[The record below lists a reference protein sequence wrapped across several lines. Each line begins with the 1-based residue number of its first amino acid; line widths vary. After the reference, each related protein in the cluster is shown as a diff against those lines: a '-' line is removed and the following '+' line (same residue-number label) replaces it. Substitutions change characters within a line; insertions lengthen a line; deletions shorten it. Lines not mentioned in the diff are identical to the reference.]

1 MHDLF
6 FISAGQKD
14 VKKSPNII
22 NKKNLYL
29 NYGLL
34 GLASIAKRAGFNPIL
49 LHGNFSSPDDF
60 INDCITL
67 GIGHT
72 KKPVFISMPSF
83 YALSWLKEFTEKL
96 KSQFPSIHLIL
107 GGRWVI
113 DGQSELLHK
122 ELPDIGTIIDGLGE
136 NAITE
141 ILNIN
146 DNQPSYPCLDY
157 TILHRRHLCQAAI
170 EVSRGCGRG
179 CSFCQER
186 NEKLLPPKDPKIIIH
201 EAKDILLHDNLNKM
215 NIYFEASLFQPN
227 AAWTN
232 KLIEQQNN
240 NSCFFEWRAESRVDT
255 LRPEIIPLLA
265 KSGLKV
271 LDLGLESASPV
282 QLERMEKSNR
292 PKEYLGRAS
301 DLLYALYESGV
312 HVKINILLFAGENKS
327 TILETCNWLDAHKKL
342 IKGVSVGPVIAF
354 GWDDNKKDF
363 IKQLSSF
370 GADAIP
376 TKHIGITHLNL
387 SKEITYRDSLR
398 ISKEISKSFMTA
410 DDYYYL
416 KSFSYFPRDY
426 TYIDFMNDVDKEN
439 DDYSFSTS
447 KGKLYETHVLK

>member
-34 GLASIAKRAGFNPIL
+34 GLASIAKRSGFNPIL

-60 INDCITL
+60 LNECITL
-67 GIGHT
+67 GIGYT

-96 KSQFPSIHLIL
+96 KSKFPSTHLIL

-122 ELPDIGTIIDGLGE
+122 ELPVVSSIIDGLGE
-136 NAITE
+136 KAIIE

-146 DNQPSYPCLDY
+146 ESQPSYPCLDY
-157 TILHRRHLCQAAI
+157 TVLHRRHLYQAAI
-170 EVSRGCGRG
+170 EVSRGCGQG

-186 NEKLLPPKDPKIIIH
+186 NEKLLAPKDPKIIID
-201 EAKDILLHDNLNKM
+201 EAKNILLHDNLNKM

-227 AAWTN
+227 AAWTK

-240 NSCFFEWRAESRVDT
+240 NSCFFDWRAESRVDKFRT
-255 LRPEIIPLLA
+255 EIIPLLA

-282 QLERMEKSNR
+282 QLERMGKTSR
-292 PKEYLGRAS
+292 PEEYLGRAS
-301 DLLYALYESGV
+301 DLLYALNESGI
-312 HVKINILLFAGENKS
+312 HVKINILLFAGENKF
-327 TILETCNWLDAHKKL
+327 TIRETYNWLEAHKKL

-354 GWDDNKKDF
+354 GWDDNKGDF
-363 IKQLSSF
+363 IKRLSSF
-370 GADAIP
+370 GADALP
-376 TKHIGITHLNL
+376 TKQIGITHLNL
-387 SKEITYRDSLR
+387 SKEITYHDSLR

-426 TYIDFMNDVDKEN
+426 TYIDFMNDVDQEN

>member
-34 GLASIAKRAGFNPIL
+34 GLASIAKRSGFNPIL

-60 INDCITL
+60 LNECITL
-67 GIGHT
+67 GIGYT

-96 KSQFPSIHLIL
+96 KSKFPSTHLIL

-122 ELPDIGTIIDGLGE
+122 ELPVVSSIIDGLGDK
-136 NAITE
+136 AIIE

-146 DNQPSYPCLDY
+146 ESQPSYPCLDY
-157 TILHRRHLCQAAI
+157 TVLHRRHLYQAAI
-170 EVSRGCGRG
+170 EVSRGCGQG

-186 NEKLLPPKDPKIIIH
+186 NEKLLAPKDPKIIIE
-201 EAKDILLHDNLNKM
+201 EAKNILLHDNLNKM

-227 AAWTN
+227 AAWTK

-240 NSCFFEWRAESRVDT
+240 NSCFFDWRAESRVDKFRT
-255 LRPEIIPLLA
+255 EIIPLLA

-282 QLERMEKSNR
+282 QLERMGKTSR
-292 PKEYLGRAS
+292 PEEYLGRAS
-301 DLLYALYESGV
+301 DLLYALNESGI
-312 HVKINILLFAGENKS
+312 HVKVNILLFAGENKF
-327 TILETCNWLDAHKKL
+327 TIRETYNWLEAHKKL

-363 IKQLSSF
+363 LKRLSSF
-370 GADAIP
+370 GADALP
-376 TKHIGITHLNL
+376 TKQIGITHLNL
-387 SKEITYRDSLR
+387 SKEITYHDSLR

-426 TYIDFMNDVDKEN
+426 THIDFMNDVDQEN

>member
-157 TILHRRHLCQAAI
+157 TILHRRHLYQAAI

-201 EAKDILLHDNLNKM
+201 EAKDILLYDNLNKM

-354 GWDDNKKDF
+354 GWDDNKKNF

-439 DDYSFSTS
+439 DDYSFSTP
-447 KGKLYETHVLK
+447 KGKLYETHILK

>member
-1 MHDLF
+1 M
-6 FISAGQKD
+6 
-14 VKKSPNII
+14 
-22 NKKNLYL
+22 
-29 NYGLL
+29 
-34 GLASIAKRAGFNPIL
+34 ASIAKRAGFNPIL

-146 DNQPSYPCLDY
+146 GNQPSYPCLDY
-157 TILHRRHLCQAAI
+157 TILHRRHLYQAAI

-186 NEKLLPPKDPKIIIH
+186 NEKLLAPKDPKIIIN

-301 DLLYALYESGV
+301 DLLYALYESGI

>member
-157 TILHRRHLCQAAI
+157 TILHRRHLYQAAI

-186 NEKLLPPKDPKIIIH
+186 NEKSLPPKDPKIIIH

>member
-6 FISAGQKD
+6 FISTGQKD

-34 GLASIAKRAGFNPIL
+34 GLASIAKRSGFNPIL

-60 INDCITL
+60 LNECITL
-67 GIGHT
+67 GIGYT

-96 KSQFPSIHLIL
+96 KSKFPSTHIIL

-122 ELPDIGTIIDGLGE
+122 ELPVVSSIIDGLGE
-136 NAITE
+136 KAIIE

-146 DNQPSYPCLDY
+146 ESQPSYPCLDY
-157 TILHRRHLCQAAI
+157 TVLHRRHLYQAAI
-170 EVSRGCGRG
+170 EVSRGCGQG

-186 NEKLLPPKDPKIIIH
+186 NEKLLAPKDPKIIID
-201 EAKDILLHDNLNKM
+201 EAKNILLHDNLNKM

-227 AAWTN
+227 AAWTK

-240 NSCFFEWRAESRVDT
+240 NSCFFDWRAESRVDKFRT
-255 LRPEIIPLLA
+255 EIIPLLA

-282 QLERMEKSNR
+282 QLERMGKTSR
-292 PKEYLGRAS
+292 PEEYLGRAS
-301 DLLYALYESGV
+301 DLLYALNESGI
-312 HVKINILLFAGENKS
+312 HVKINILLFAGENKF
-327 TILETCNWLDAHKKL
+327 TIRETYNWLEAHKKL

-354 GWDDNKKDF
+354 GWDDNKRDF
-363 IKQLSSF
+363 IKRLSSF
-370 GADAIP
+370 GADALP
-376 TKHIGITHLNL
+376 TKQIGITHLNL
-387 SKEITYRDSLR
+387 SKEITYHDSLR

-426 TYIDFMNDVDKEN
+426 TYIDFMNDVDQEN

>member
-157 TILHRRHLCQAAI
+157 TILHRRHLYQAAI

-201 EAKDILLHDNLNKM
+201 EAKNILLHDNLNKM

-255 LRPEIIPLLA
+255 LRPEIIPLPA

-376 TKHIGITHLNL
+376 AKHIGITHLNL

>member
-34 GLASIAKRAGFNPIL
+34 GLASIAKRSGFNPIL

-60 INDCITL
+60 LNECITL
-67 GIGHT
+67 GIGYT

-96 KSQFPSIHLIL
+96 KSKFPSTHIIL

-122 ELPDIGTIIDGLGE
+122 ELPVVSSIIDGLGE
-136 NAITE
+136 KAIIE

-146 DNQPSYPCLDY
+146 ESQPSYPCLDY
-157 TILHRRHLCQAAI
+157 TVLHRRHLYQAAI
-170 EVSRGCGRG
+170 EVSRGCGQG

-186 NEKLLPPKDPKIIIH
+186 NEKLLAPKDPKIIID
-201 EAKDILLHDNLNKM
+201 EAKNILLHDNLNKM

-227 AAWTN
+227 AAWTK

-240 NSCFFEWRAESRVDT
+240 NSCFFDWRAESRVDKFRT
-255 LRPEIIPLLA
+255 EIIPLLA

-282 QLERMEKSNR
+282 QLERMGKTSR
-292 PKEYLGRAS
+292 PEEYLGRAS
-301 DLLYALYESGV
+301 DLLYALNESGI
-312 HVKINILLFAGENKS
+312 HVKINILLFAGENKF
-327 TILETCNWLDAHKKL
+327 TIRETYNWLEAHKKL

-354 GWDDNKKDF
+354 GWDDNKRDF
-363 IKQLSSF
+363 IKRLSSF
-370 GADAIP
+370 GADALP
-376 TKHIGITHLNL
+376 TKQIGITHLNL
-387 SKEITYRDSLR
+387 SKEITYHDSLR

-426 TYIDFMNDVDKEN
+426 TYIDFMNDVDQEN

>member
-34 GLASIAKRAGFNPIL
+34 GLASIAKRSGFNPIL

-60 INDCITL
+60 LNECITL
-67 GIGHT
+67 GIGYT

-96 KSQFPSIHLIL
+96 KSKFPSTHLIL

-122 ELPDIGTIIDGLGE
+122 ELPVVSSIIDGLGE
-136 NAITE
+136 KAIIE

-146 DNQPSYPCLDY
+146 ESQPSYPCLDY
-157 TILHRRHLCQAAI
+157 TVLHRRHLYQAAI
-170 EVSRGCGRG
+170 EVSRGCGQG

-186 NEKLLPPKDPKIIIH
+186 NEKLLAPKDPKIIID
-201 EAKDILLHDNLNKM
+201 EAKNILLHDNLNKM

-227 AAWTN
+227 AAWTK

-240 NSCFFEWRAESRVDT
+240 NSCFFDWRTESRVDKFRT
-255 LRPEIIPLLA
+255 EIIPLLA

-282 QLERMEKSNR
+282 QLERMGKTSR
-292 PKEYLGRAS
+292 PEEYLGRAS
-301 DLLYALYESGV
+301 DLLYALNESGI
-312 HVKINILLFAGENKS
+312 HVKINILLFAGENKF
-327 TILETCNWLDAHKKL
+327 TIRETYNWLEAHKKL

-354 GWDDNKKDF
+354 GWDDNKRDF
-363 IKQLSSF
+363 IKRLSSF
-370 GADAIP
+370 GADALP
-376 TKHIGITHLNL
+376 TKQIGITHLNL
-387 SKEITYRDSLR
+387 SKEITYHDSLR

-426 TYIDFMNDVDKEN
+426 TYIDFMNDVDQEN

>member
-215 NIYFEASLFQPN
+215 NIYFEVSLFQPN

>member
-34 GLASIAKRAGFNPIL
+34 GLASIAKRSGFNPIL

-60 INDCITL
+60 LNECITL
-67 GIGHT
+67 GIGYT

-96 KSQFPSIHLIL
+96 KSKFPSTHIIL

-113 DGQSELLHK
+113 DGQSELLHN
-122 ELPDIGTIIDGLGE
+122 ELPVVSSIIDGLGE
-136 NAITE
+136 KAIIE

-146 DNQPSYPCLDY
+146 ESQPSYPCLDY
-157 TILHRRHLCQAAI
+157 TVLHRRHLYQAAI
-170 EVSRGCGRG
+170 EVSRGCGQG

-186 NEKLLPPKDPKIIIH
+186 NEKLLAPKDPKIIID
-201 EAKDILLHDNLNKM
+201 EAKNILPHDNLNKM

-227 AAWTN
+227 AAWTK

-240 NSCFFEWRAESRVDT
+240 NSCFFDWRAESRVDKFRT
-255 LRPEIIPLLA
+255 EIIPLLA

-282 QLERMEKSNR
+282 QLERMGKTSR
-292 PKEYLGRAS
+292 PEEYLGRAS
-301 DLLYALYESGV
+301 DLLYALNESGI
-312 HVKINILLFAGENKS
+312 HVKINILLFAGENKF
-327 TILETCNWLDAHKKL
+327 TIRETYNWLEAHKKL

-354 GWDDNKKDF
+354 GWDDNKRDF
-363 IKQLSSF
+363 IKRLSSF
-370 GADAIP
+370 GADALP
-376 TKHIGITHLNL
+376 TKQIGITHLNL
-387 SKEITYRDSLR
+387 SKEITYHDSLR

-426 TYIDFMNDVDKEN
+426 TYIDFMNDVDQEN